1 VTDKNNAKIGHQRRR
16 GRLEILLLLAV
27 AAVFAKVTV
36 EQLSGG
42 QFFCIFLVVKILHRF
57 CNRQGKSAI
66 NLRFRNGDKKPA
78 NNLRFWNGEKKSAK
92 KPEILERREKNP
104 PVN

>member
-1 VTDKNNAKIGHQRRR
+1 MTDKNNAKIGHQRRR

-66 NLRFRNGDKKPA
+66 NLRFRNGDKK
-78 NNLRFWNGEKKSAK
+78 
-92 KPEILERREKNP
+92 NP
-104 PVN
+104 PIT